1 HPPSGGEP
9 FLAPLLTVLLPR
21 VSINIDHHGLRS
33 TDNAF
38 KELRKTVSHKMQRL
52 QEKNRMLRDELRQ
65 EKERH
70 QKTEE
75 ELSQQREKRI
85 LECKIC
91 YMQPDRWVFILCGH
105 MVCRSCAGSIGTTE
119 KCPICRA
126 PITGHIGC

>member
-1 HPPSGGEP
+1 M
-9 FLAPLLTVLLPR
+9 
-21 VSINIDHHGLRS
+21 DQ
-33 TDNAF
+33 DDAF
-38 KELRKTVSHKMQRL
+38 EELRKTVSHKMQRL

-65 EKERH
+65 ERKRH

-105 MVCRSCAGSIGTTE
+105 MVCRSCAGSLGTTE

-126 PITGHIGC
+126 PITGYIGCYPFAG